1 MPDSVQSLLYSL
13 LIYSLQRTSD
23 RGNCYDLHFADEE
36 TEAQM
41 DEFPWPESRNQK
53 VHAGKLGLGCR
64 QPGPHKHVVISTA
77 EPAQRGHG
85 GPGRSDTC
93 PGDGRLKTGPGTLTR
108 EERPHPCPLLE
119 LPPPEVSHRAFPVSA
134 RRSSSETCDS
144 LLQADGAGG
153 RHAASLGSL
162 LISSQWRCGG
172 ITGSWATCSHSFLP
186 APIHPLHGS
195 ASPPRRLRMVHAWL
209 YQGLPTRKW

>member
-85 GPGRSDTC
+85 GPGRSDTF

-108 EERPHPCPLLE
+108 E
-119 LPPPEVSHRAFPVSA
+119 
-134 RRSSSETCDS
+134 D
-144 LLQADGAGG
+144 
-153 RHAASLGSL
+153 
-162 LISSQWRCGG
+162 
-172 ITGSWATCSHSFLP
+172 
-186 APIHPLHGS
+186 
-195 ASPPRRLRMVHAWL
+195 
-209 YQGLPTRKW
+209 